1 MLREAME
8 IGSDTLVKLLEL
20 AVHAAGRA
28 GVGILENYRKKEIN
42 VKMKSDATPLTQADI
57 EAHRTIRHELLVS
70 RIPVLSEEG
79 RLVRFE
85 ERRDWDY
92 FWLVDPLDGTL
103 EFINENGEFT
113 VNIALIHRN
122 EPILGVIYLPELR
135 SLYYALQ
142 HRGAYLVTNYEPTTS
157 ILELGYEYLQ
167 SRSVSLPYYDSPGAD
182 VGQEGGAA
190 LRVLISRSHMAPQL
204 DAYLQRLSAQY
215 PNMKRINRGSSL
227 KLCMVAEGS
236 ADLYPRIAKTSE
248 WDTGAGQIIAE
259 EAGVQLVTLKEH
271 ERLLYNKSML
281 ENPPFVLV
289 GRGIQLPRL

>member
-1 MLREAME
+1 ME
-8 IGSDTLVKLLEL
+8 IAQEYLVKLLEL
-20 AVHAAGRA
+20 AVHAAGKA
-28 GVGILENYRKKEIN
+28 GAGILENYRNKEIN

-57 EAHRTIRHELLVS
+57 EAHTTIRHELLAS

-79 RLVRFE
+79 RIVRFE

-122 EPILGVIYLPELR
+122 EPILGVVYLPELR
-135 SLYYALQ
+135 TLYYAMQ
-142 HRGAYLVTNYEPTTS
+142 HKGAYLVSNYEPETA
-157 ILELGYEYLQ
+157 IVELGFEYLS
-167 SRSVSLPYYDSPGAD
+167 SRSVALPCYDRPRAD
-182 VGQEGGAA
+182 VGAVGGPA
-190 LRVLISRSHMAPQL
+190 LRVLISRSHMSPQL
-204 DAYLQRLSAQY
+204 DAYLERLRPQY
-215 PNMKRINRGSSL
+215 PNLKKINRGSSL

-236 ADLYPRIAKTSE
+236 ADLYPRIAKTWE

-271 ERLLYNKSML
+271 ARLLYNKSTL
-281 ENPPFVLV
+281 ENPPFVVV
-289 GRGIQLPRL
+289 GQGIQIPRL